1 MTPWARTYWAVWF
14 ANLIAAVGMMS
25 FIPFFPSVV
34 EDLGVTDRGS
44 VMLWAGACQ
53 GGAPLLA
60 ALMGPLWGALGD
72 RFSRKLM
79 VIRSLGALA
88 LFVGLMGL
96 ARSPLE
102 LLLLRML
109 QGVFSGFLPPSITL
123 VSVGVPKERQG
134 RLAGN
139 LQTAMAAGA
148 IFGPLLGGFLV
159 PRYGVDALFV
169 SVSIFTGIGTVV
181 VACFAREQR
190 TAAELEA
197 AAARAP
203 GGGFDLGPVLQHLLR
218 DLAALW
224 RNPRTRAVLVLLFVT
239 QFGIGATNPQ
249 LELFVRDLIGPDP
262 ERSAETLNG
271 FVFTAMAVTN
281 LVAMPLWGRVGDR
294 VGHLRALILAALWSA
309 VALVL
314 NSAAPSYEVL
324 IATRVALSAGGAAI
338 GPCAFAL
345 VAAETEEH
353 RRGASFGAVFSSRT
367 FAMAS
372 SAVVGGLVAQAVTI
386 RGLFLVAGVAMGVAG
401 TFALRIRLRHRRA
414 GARP

>member
-1 MTPWARTYWAVWF
+1 MSERARTYWAVWF

-25 FIPFFPSVV
+25 FIPFFPSVI
-34 EDLGVTDRGS
+34 EDLGVTDRGD

-53 GGAPLLA
+53 GGAPLMA

-79 VIRSLGALA
+79 VVRSLGALA
-88 LFVGLMGL
+88 LFVGLMSL

-102 LLLLRML
+102 LLALRMM

-123 VSVGVPKERQG
+123 VSVGVPKDRQG

-148 IFGPLLGGFLV
+148 IVGPLLGGYLV
-159 PRYGVDALFV
+159 PTYGVDSMFAA
-169 SVSIFTGIGTVV
+169 VSIFTGLGTLI
-181 VACFAREQR
+181 VALFAVEQR

-197 AAARAP
+197 KAARGAQSASGLAP
-203 GGGFDLGPVLQHLLR
+203 VFQSLAR

-224 RNPRTRAVLVLLFVT
+224 INPRTRAMLILLFVT

-249 LELFVRDLIGPDP
+249 LELYVRDLVGIASKTPP
-262 ERSAETLNG
+262 EELTG

-281 LVAMPLWGRVGDR
+281 VIAMPIWGRVGDR
-294 VGHLRALILAALWSA
+294 VGHLRALTLAAVWSA
-309 VALVL
+309 VALLL
-314 NSAAPSYEVL
+314 NAVAPDYPTMV
-324 IATRVALSAGGAAI
+324 ATRIALSAGGAAI

-345 VAAETEEH
+345 VAAETDEH

-372 SAVVGGLVAQAVTI
+372 SATLGGFIAQAITI
-386 RGLFLVAGVAMGVAG
+386 RGLFAVAGAALGIAGIVAAW
-401 TFALRIRLRHRRA
+401 IRSRNRR
-414 GARP
+414 

>member
-1 MTPWARTYWAVWF
+1 MSERARTYWAVWF

-25 FIPFFPSVV
+25 FIPFFPSVI
-34 EDLGVTDRGS
+34 EDLGVTDRGD

-53 GGAPLLA
+53 GGAPLMA

-79 VIRSLGALA
+79 VVRSLGALA
-88 LFVGLMGL
+88 LFVGLMSL

-102 LLLLRML
+102 LLALRMM

-123 VSVGVPKERQG
+123 VSVGVPKDRQG

-148 IFGPLLGGFLV
+148 IVGPLLGGYLV
-159 PRYGVDALFV
+159 PTYGVDSMFAA
-169 SVSIFTGIGTVV
+169 VSIFTGLGTLI
-181 VACFAREQR
+181 VALFAVEQR

-197 AAARAP
+197 KAARGAQSASGLAP
-203 GGGFDLGPVLQHLLR
+203 VFQSLAR

-224 RNPRTRAVLVLLFVT
+224 INPRTRAMLILLFVT

-249 LELFVRDLIGPDP
+249 LELYVRDLVGIASKTPP
-262 ERSAETLNG
+262 EELTG

-281 LVAMPLWGRVGDR
+281 VIAMPIWGRVGDR
-294 VGHLRALILAALWSA
+294 VGHLRALTLAAVWSA
-309 VALVL
+309 VALLL
-314 NSAAPSYEVL
+314 NAVAPDYPTMV
-324 IATRVALSAGGAAI
+324 ATRIALSSGGAAI

-345 VAAETEEH
+345 VAAEAVEH

-372 SAVVGGLVAQAVTI
+372 SATLGGFIAQAITI
-386 RGLFLVAGVAMGVAG
+386 RGLFAVAGAALGIAGIVAAWIWS
-401 TFALRIRLRHRRA
+401 RNRR
-414 GARP
+414 